1 VEEAAEMTAEDFRDE
16 PDAAVEPLD
25 PEDEQAGVEP
35 LSDDEEAALEELEEE
50 WEEEEAS
57 GSG

>member
-1 VEEAAEMTAEDFRDE
+1 MTAEDFRDE